1 MTSMNNVLKGNVQ
14 RGAAMLAGLAMATTL
29 TGLAVAG
36 TASAAPAA
44 AQTEATATDDG
55 EYTIQA
61 ILFGTYKLY
70 SKCQEV
76 RRDLVSDPDLNIV
89 AWCEQGTGS
98 SGGVIWKLYYQYG
111 L

>member
-1 MTSMNNVLKGNVQ
+1 MSMNSVLKGNV
-14 RGAAMLAGLAMATTL
+14 RRVSATLAGLAMAATL
-29 TGLAVAG
+29 TGFAVAG
-36 TASAAPAA
+36 TASAAPAV
-44 AQTEATATDDG
+44 AQTEASTTTDDG

-98 SGGVIWKLYYQYG
+98 GGGVV
-111 L
+111 

>member
-1 MTSMNNVLKGNVQ
+1 MTMNSALKANVR
-14 RGAAMLAGLAMATTL
+14 RGAAMVAGFAMAATL

-44 AQTEATATDDG
+44 AQTETASTTDG

-61 ILFGTYKLY
+61 ILFGTYKQY
-70 SKCQEV
+70 AKCQEV

-89 AWCEQGTGS
+89 AWCEQGTGPQ
-98 SGGVIWKLYYQYG
+98 GGVVWKLYYQYG